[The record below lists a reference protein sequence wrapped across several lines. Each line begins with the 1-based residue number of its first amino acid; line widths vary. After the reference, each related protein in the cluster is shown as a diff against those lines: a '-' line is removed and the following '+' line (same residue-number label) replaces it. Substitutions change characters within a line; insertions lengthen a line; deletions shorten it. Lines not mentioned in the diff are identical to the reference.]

1 MAFFEVINLTVNFGG
16 LKAVN
21 NVSFEVN
28 ENEIFSIIGPNGAG
42 KTTTFNVITGFI
54 KPSEG
59 RVVFKGE
66 DITGLRPHEIAAKG
80 GVRSFQKTSIFPN
93 VSVLE
98 AVMMGRHCQTK
109 SSFLSILLSTSFVR
123 REENVTRTKCLE
135 ILDFIGLA
143 GRENDLARNL
153 PHGELRLLGVAI
165 ALAADPELMMLDE
178 PAAGLNFEE
187 TRRAMDV
194 IEKIRKQGITILLV
208 EHDMNLVMGIS
219 DRILVLNYG
228 EKIAEGPPQKIQQ
241 DPEVIRAY
249 LGTE

>member
-1 MAFFEVINLTVNFGG
+1 MAFFEVSNLTVNFGG
-16 LKAVN
+16 LTAVN

-42 KTTTFNVITGFI
+42 KTTIFNVITGFV

-59 RVVFKGE
+59 RVVLKGE
-66 DITGLRPHEIAAKG
+66 DITGLKPHEIAAKG

-98 AVMMGRHCQTK
+98 AVMMGRHCQTN
-109 SSFLSILLSTSFVR
+109 SGLLSIFLDTSSVR
-123 REENVTRTKCLE
+123 REEDITRTKCLE
-135 ILDFIGLA
+135 ILTFIGLA
-143 GRENDLARNL
+143 GREDDLAKNL
-153 PHGELRLLGVAI
+153 PYGELRLLGVAI
-165 ALAADPELMMLDE
+165 ALAADPKLIMLDE

-219 DRILVLNYG
+219 DRVLVLNYG
-228 EKIAEGPPQKIQQ
+228 EKIAEGPPAKIQQ